1 MKPNSPDIWNKKPV
15 ASNKTHDL
23 PDDEIIVPIQRM
35 FPNCEKY
42 KKCCTDSGTEEMMK
56 KVKEIPNLKEMI
68 EGMLNDIKR

>member
-1 MKPNSPDIWNKKPV
+1 M
-15 ASNKTHDL
+15 TEE
-23 PDDEIIVPIQRM
+23 EIIVPIQRM